1 MVKVIDHQQTGKRK
15 FIIGPGRKKDKPL
28 VEEKPETKFDIRT
41 NAYLQ
46 NKTNSKSNVH
56 TTTIIE
62 RRIIKKNED
71 IDNLIKQQPRYFHKS
86 YKKSPEHK
94 FLNLMIKSKN
104 YINYLNIDETGKK
117 NIFQYIV
124 NITKIIESFRLK

>member
-46 NKTNSKSNVH
+46 TKANTKSNVN

-62 RRIIKKNED
+62 RQIIKKSENEN
-71 IDNLIKQQPRYFHKS
+71 NLIKQQPIYFHKS
-86 YKKSPEHK
+86 YKKGPGQK
-94 FLNLMIKSKN
+94 FLNLIIKSKN
-104 YINYLNIDETGKK
+104 YINYLNIDETSKK
-117 NIFQYIV
+117 DIFKYIN
-124 NITKIIESFRLK
+124 NITRIIESFRLK

>member
-41 NAYLQ
+41 NTYLQ
-46 NKTNSKSNVH
+46 TKTNSKSNVN

-62 RRIIKKNED
+62 RRIIKKSED

-86 YKKSPEHK
+86 YKKSPEFK
-94 FLNLMIKSKN
+94 FLNFMMKSKN
-104 YINYLNIDETGKK
+104 YINYLNIDETSKK
-117 NIFQYIV
+117 SIFQYIV

>member
-46 NKTNSKSNVH
+46 SKPISNLNAN
-56 TTTIIE
+56 TTTIVE

-71 IDNLIKQQPRYFHKS
+71 NEKLIRQQPRYFHKFH
-86 YKKSPEHK
+86 KKSPEHK
-94 FLNLMIKSKN
+94 FLNLLKGTKV
-104 YINYLNIDETGKK
+104 YINHMNIDEKSKK
-117 NIFQYIV
+117 NILEYIN
-124 NITKIIESFRLK
+124 NITITIESSKLK

>member
-41 NAYLQ
+41 NTYLQ
-46 NKTNSKSNVH
+46 SKPVLNLN
-56 TTTIIE
+56 TTTVIE

-71 IDNLIKQQPRYFHKS
+71 INRLERQQPRYFHKS
-86 YKKSPEHK
+86 YKKGPEGK
-94 FLNLMIKSKN
+94 FLNCIQKSKS
-104 YINYLNIDETGKK
+104 YIIHFNTDEKNKK
-117 NIFQYIV
+117 NIFEHLN
-124 NITKIIESFRLK
+124 NITKMIESIKLK